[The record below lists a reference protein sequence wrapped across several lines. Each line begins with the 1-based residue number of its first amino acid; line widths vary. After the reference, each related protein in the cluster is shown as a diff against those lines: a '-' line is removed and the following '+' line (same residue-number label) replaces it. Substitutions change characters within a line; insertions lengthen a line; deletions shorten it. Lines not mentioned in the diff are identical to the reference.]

1 MSIRPLEQTGSQL
14 LAGLF
19 ILLILV
25 NYISCDTSEPLTPVT
40 FPEARPDLDMPMQF
54 ELQNLATT
62 LTGQKVEIN
71 QSIENYEFKNCEVL
85 LNGDGIEISNCLFE
99 NSSVFAAEINNAVF
113 DRVIFQNFNQYEK
126 TALYINDSQAIV
138 VRNSMFVGNYIGLV
152 IHFSSIE
159 IIDNRFE
166 DNNGHNALVVSGGSS
181 AVVKG
186 NYFYG
191 SFPHAIMIMNRG
203 EAPEARVIISGNIID
218 QTGEDAIDFEDYRNA
233 APSIV
238 SNNLITNSGWAAV
251 VVEYNSWQSNITVEN
266 NWIENT
272 GIDWKLP
279 THTLQPESF
288 GPGWGHG
295 ILVEDSTQVRIINN
309 RILSATENG
318 IEIRNSQEVEITGNG
333 IDCNQA
339 GIGVY
344 RYNEYSLYREFSP
357 LSEENA
363 GDSQVIADNNVI
375 YSAQKDYDVDES
387 CQFTLVE

>member
-1 MSIRPLEQTGSQL
+1 MSIKPLKQTGRQL
-14 LAGLF
+14 LVGLL

-25 NYISCDTSEPLTPVT
+25 NCISCDTSELVTPVT
-40 FPEARPDLDMPMQF
+40 FPETRLDLDMPVQF
-54 ELQNLATT
+54 ELQNLTTT
-62 LTGQKVEIN
+62 LTGQKVEVD
-71 QSIENYEFKNCEVL
+71 QSIENYEFKNCEVCL
-85 LNGDGIEISNCLFE
+85 RGDGIEISNCLFD
-99 NSSVFAAEINNAVF
+99 NSLVFATEVNSIVF
-113 DRVIFQNFNQYEK
+113 NRVIFQNFNQYER
-126 TALYINDSQAIV
+126 TALSINSSQAVV
-138 VRNSMFVGNYIGLV
+138 VRNSMFVSNYVGLG
-152 IHFSSIE
+152 IHSSSIE
-159 IIDNRFE
+159 IVDNRFE
-166 DNNGHNALVVSGGSS
+166 DNNGHNALVIGEGSS

-191 SFPHAIMIMNRG
+191 SFPHAILIMNRG
-203 EAPEARVIISGNIID
+203 EAPEAKVIISGNIID

-251 VVEYNSWQSNITVEN
+251 IIEYNSWQSNITVES

-279 THTLQPESF
+279 THSLQPESF
-288 GPGWGHG
+288 GLGWGHG
-295 ILVEDSTQVRIINN
+295 ILVEDSNRVRIINN
-309 RILSATENG
+309 RILSAAENG

-344 RYNEYSLYREFSP
+344 RYNKYSLYREFSP

>member
-1 MSIRPLEQTGSQL
+1 
-14 LAGLF
+14 
-19 ILLILV
+19 
-25 NYISCDTSEPLTPVT
+25 
-40 FPEARPDLDMPMQF
+40 
-54 ELQNLATT
+54 
-62 LTGQKVEIN
+62 
-71 QSIENYEFKNCEVL
+71 
-85 LNGDGIEISNCLFE
+85 
-99 NSSVFAAEINNAVF
+99 
-113 DRVIFQNFNQYEK
+113 
-126 TALYINDSQAIV
+126 
-138 VRNSMFVGNYIGLV
+138 MFVGNYIGLI

-159 IIDNRFE
+159 IVDNRFE
-166 DNNGHNALVVSGGSS
+166 DNNGRNALVVSGGSS
-181 AVVKG
+181 AIVKG

-203 EAPEARVIISGNIID
+203 EAPEAKVIISGNIID

-279 THTLQPESF
+279 THSLQPESF

-295 ILVEDSTQVRIINN
+295 ILVEDSNQVRIINN
-309 RILSATENG
+309 RILSAAENG

>member
-1 MSIRPLEQTGSQL
+1 
-14 LAGLF
+14 
-19 ILLILV
+19 
-25 NYISCDTSEPLTPVT
+25 
-40 FPEARPDLDMPMQF
+40 MQF
-54 ELQNLATT
+54 ELQNLTTT

-71 QSIENYEFKNCEVL
+71 QSIENYEFKNCEVW
-85 LNGDGIEISNCLFE
+85 LNGDGIEISKCLFE
-99 NSSVFAAEINNAVF
+99 NSLVFAAEINNAVF
-113 DRVIFQNFNQYEK
+113 NRVIFQNFNQYER
-126 TALYINDSQAIV
+126 TALSINDSQAIV

-159 IIDNRFE
+159 IVGNRFE
-166 DNNGHNALVVSGGSS
+166 GNNGHNALVIGEGSS

-191 SFPHAIMIMNRG
+191 SFPHAILIMNRE
-203 EAPEARVIISGNIID
+203 EAPEAKVIISDNIID

-251 VVEYNSWQSNITVEN
+251 IVEYNSWQSNITVEN

-279 THTLQPESF
+279 THNLQPERF
-288 GPGWGHG
+288 QPGWGHG
-295 ILVEDSTQVRIINN
+295 ILVEDSNRVRIINN
-309 RILSATENG
+309 RILSVTENG
-318 IEIRNSQEVEITGNG
+318 IEIRNSREVEITGNG

-375 YSAQKDYDVDES
+375 YSAQRDYAVDES
-387 CQFTLVE
+387 CQLTLVE